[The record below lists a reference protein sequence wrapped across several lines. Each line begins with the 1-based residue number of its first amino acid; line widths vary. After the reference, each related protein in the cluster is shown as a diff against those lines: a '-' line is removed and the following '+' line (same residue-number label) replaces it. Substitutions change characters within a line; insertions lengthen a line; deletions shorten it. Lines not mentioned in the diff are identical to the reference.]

1 MLNAF
6 PFFPEP
12 ENPVLSLEV
21 QARMA
26 PKEIVRMNRFVVL
39 MGHFFNRFFDN
50 PLTSLD
56 GENGVRVVQVL
67 SFLAVPGLMMA
78 LSLIPS
84 YFIFPPNTAPRGYWP
99 RVSDHYFYVMYATVS
114 MGAATVFEWDLLF
127 PDLIDVHVLTPLPV
141 PTRKLFVAKLAAL
154 GAFVSLF
161 LIASGVFG
169 TVLLPLIAE
178 ESSFLRHVMAHVLA
192 VAAGGFFAAGFF
204 VALQGV
210 LLNVLGER
218 LFRSISS
225 FLQGLSLA
233 VLLIVLF
240 LFPLLSHNLRPL
252 LTSGG
257 QAAIWFPPFWF
268 LGIYQ
273 VLLEG
278 GRASPVFHTL
288 AARGVWALLAVI
300 SMACLTYPL
309 AYRRKVRSTIESR
322 IAKRSHNWLAE
333 IKDALLHSVL
343 IFKPAERAVYHF
355 TSKTLQR
362 APHHR
367 VYLSMY
373 AGAGLALLIAITVE
387 FRQTGGHLAIAVSRH
402 GLQAAV
408 PVVAFL
414 AVAGLKGAFMSPV
427 ELKANWAFHL
437 TGRRPNAEHIASTRR
452 WTLLRSLWIT
462 VLVLLLAQI
471 IGGSAF
477 GNLRPLMAQLLV
489 AQGVCLLLVDVLFLR
504 FLSVPFTVPLAYS
517 KRNVAV
523 VITLFLVLFSQY
535 IRLAVAA
542 GEWTGQGISHFVVTA
557 LLILVAH
564 LLLQWRLHQV
574 IRDRAALPEDDDFE
588 EFPQR
593 LGLS

>member
-1 MLNAF
+1 MLSAF

-26 PKEIVRMNRFVVL
+26 PKEIVRMDSFVVL
-39 MGHFFNRFFDN
+39 TRHFFDRFFDN

-56 GENGVRVVQVL
+56 GENGARTIQIL

-99 RVSDHYFYVMYATVS
+99 RVSDHYFYVMYGMVS

-127 PDLIDVHVLTPLPV
+127 PDLIDVHVLGPLPV
-141 PTRKLFVAKLAAL
+141 PARKLFAAKLAAL
-154 GAFVSLF
+154 GVFVSLF

-169 TVLLPLIAE
+169 AVLLPLIADE
-178 ESSFLRHVMAHVLA
+178 PSLLRHVISHVFA

-204 VALQGV
+204 VALQGI
-210 LLNVLGER
+210 LLNIFGER

-225 FLQGLSLA
+225 TLQGLSLA
-233 VLLIVLF
+233 VLLMVLF
-240 LFPLLSHNLRPL
+240 LFPLLSGNLHTL
-252 LTSGG
+252 LMSGK

-278 GRASPVFHTL
+278 GRASPVFHAL
-288 AARGVWALLAVI
+288 AARGAWALLTV
-300 SMACLTYPL
+300 MLLACLTYPL
-309 AYRRKVRSTIESR
+309 AYRMKVRSAIESR
-322 IAKRSHNWLAE
+322 IAKRSRSRLAG
-333 IKDALLHSVL
+333 IKNALLHSVF
-343 IFKPAERAVYHF
+343 IFRPAERAVYHF
-355 TSKTLQR
+355 TTRTLQR

-373 AGAGLALLIAITVE
+373 AGAGLALLIAISIG
-387 FRQTGGHLAIAVSRH
+387 FHQTGGHLAIAISSH
-402 GLQAAV
+402 GLQATV
-408 PVVAFL
+408 PIVAFL
-414 AVAGLKGAFMSPV
+414 TVAGLKGAFMSPV
-427 ELKANWAFHL
+427 ELKANWAFRI
-437 TGRRPNAEHIASTRR
+437 TSRRPNADHIASTRR
-452 WTLLRSLWIT
+452 WALLRSLWIT
-462 VLVLLLAQI
+462 VLVLLLTQV
-471 IGGSAF
+471 IGGFHVTNIRS
-477 GNLRPLMAQLLV
+477 LMAQLLV
-489 AQGVCLLLVDVLFLR
+489 AQGLCLLLVDVLFLR

-523 VITLFLVLFSQY
+523 IITLFLVLFPQY
-535 IRLAVAA
+535 IQLTVAA

-557 LLILVAH
+557 LLILVLHA
-564 LLLQWRLHQV
+564 LLQWRQRQV
-574 IRDRAALPEDDDFE
+574 IQERGDLPEDDDFE